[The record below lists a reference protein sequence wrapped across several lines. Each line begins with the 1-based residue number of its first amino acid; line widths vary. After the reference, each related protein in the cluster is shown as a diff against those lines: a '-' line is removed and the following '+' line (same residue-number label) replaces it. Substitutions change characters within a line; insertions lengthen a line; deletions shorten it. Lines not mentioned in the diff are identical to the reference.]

1 MHILQ
6 WGNHRL
12 GMRYRHRGNRLKRQA
27 RKTTNFTIR
36 GEPATLPDTAVYK
49 TFKTPTTGFTT
60 TYSIETFRKVFY
72 SSTLLRNKSY
82 LWRMRHRSS
91 QLVRCRARK
100 TRSKPGRRFEWVW
113 KRGANEFTPTLP
125 KAQFETCRL
134 GLVVVGLVLRWWMT
148 SLSISC
154 SSLCSDQIL
163 LYSSFYVMQF
173 RSCDILPLTSP
184 PPNPPTFHEG
194 MKRV

>member
-1 MHILQ
+1 
-6 WGNHRL
+6 
-12 GMRYRHRGNRLKRQA
+12 MRYRHRGNRLKRLA

-36 GEPATLPDTAVYK
+36 GEPATLPDKAVYK

-60 TYSIETFRKVFY
+60 TYSIETIRKVFY
-72 SSTLLRNKSY
+72 SSTLFRYKSY
-82 LWRMRHRSS
+82 MWRMRHRSS
-91 QLVRCRARK
+91 QLVRCQARK
-100 TRSKPGRRFEWVW
+100 TRSKPGRRFEWDW

-148 SLSISC
+148 SQSISC

-173 RSCDILPLTSP
+173 RSCNILSP
-184 PPNPPTFHEG
+184 HHLPPHLPTYHEG
-194 MKRV
+194 MKGV